1 MKSKIFLLV
10 FFLLATQVATAQI
23 MFQEHYGGAQKE
35 SGGSVLQTDDGGYI
49 IAGYTESYGSGGDI
63 YLLKTDQNGNMQWI
77 KTFGGVGLEQASSII
92 KTNDS
97 GYIIAGATSSF
108 GYGGSDVYCIK
119 VDMNFDTLW
128 TKTYGGSFDDE
139 GYDIIQ
145 TSDSGYLITGYSM
158 SFTSGFSSIYVIK
171 TDKYGDTLW
180 TKTYNKKN
188 ANMGSSVIKDISNGY
203 LIVGTTSN
211 YGISNTKD
219 CFIIRINSIGDTLWT
234 KTIGGSFDDY
244 SVSTVITNN
253 GDFIVCGTTNSI
265 GNGYFDVY
273 YFKINS
279 TGDIIWSKTI
289 GGMEYDDGRM
299 IIPTTDSGFAIIG
312 TTNSF
317 GAGGNDIYLMKLD
330 LNGDTLWTRTF
341 GSSGDDMAGSIR
353 ETNDGGYIISG
364 ITNSFGNNYDVYLIK
379 TDANGI
385 SGFEKIIHLNLTC
398 IVYPNP
404 CKGIL
409 NIQMNNCTSNF
420 YFIELFNISG
430 QLVHCEKYENKNSM
444 NNQLNLTNYPKGFY
458 LLRISSY
465 NQTIIKK
472 IIYY

>member
-219 CFIIRINSIGDTLWT
+219 CFIIRIDNAGDTLWT

-273 YFKINS
+273 
-279 TGDIIWSKTI
+279 
-289 GGMEYDDGRM
+289 
-299 IIPTTDSGFAIIG
+299 
-312 TTNSF
+312 
-317 GAGGNDIYLMKLD
+317 
-330 LNGDTLWTRTF
+330 
-341 GSSGDDMAGSIR
+341 
-353 ETNDGGYIISG
+353 
-364 ITNSFGNNYDVYLIK
+364 
-379 TDANGI
+379 
-385 SGFEKIIHLNLTC
+385 
-398 IVYPNP
+398 
-404 CKGIL
+404 
-409 NIQMNNCTSNF
+409 
-420 YFIELFNISG
+420 
-430 QLVHCEKYENKNSM
+430 
-444 NNQLNLTNYPKGFY
+444 
-458 LLRISSY
+458 
-465 NQTIIKK
+465 
-472 IIYY
+472 